1 MSRNSNISID
11 LKPYLQT
18 SSQPPSSQSDAP
30 KNKKNKR
37 PYAKVKP
44 DRTNIETISY
54 QKLVVP
60 KRMHSPY
67 WKYFGFPASDNGS
80 ILTQDRIICILCKK
94 QFAYKS
100 NTTNLRVH
108 LQSRHKNELMVLEM
122 GSTKEGTPKKK
133 HGKNELMLLATS
145 EGQVDVTKSNYR
157 GKQLKLEQQ
166 EEFIQGEINENYEG
180 DNTAPIQEQPTHMSV
195 IFQDIDNTSCD
206 MVNKVVSDAIT
217 EFVVTDLHLPD
228 IVEGKGFQRLIA
240 TLRSPCE
247 IPGKYKLEQDII
259 PRIYETSRTAVLNC
273 IANGCSTY
281 SLGIEEWTCSNSN
294 TYITISVFFQQLDK
308 EGLCIK
314 QLSTMLCNP
323 NTTANEWCGILGS
336 LFVNWNINI
345 DQVKTVI
352 TAFTNTNLEAAL
364 LTQGFVLIPCLIYE
378 LQKLCTKYC
387 FETKEVLDVLTK
399 CRAVSAKL
407 HHHNAFTSVTV
418 QDNIV
423 QVFNSFLSR
432 EYPQIWTTTYHFLER
447 FVQRK
452 ENIKT
457 LCNNLEVDFFSHELL
472 TDKDWSIIED
482 VVTTLEPLKVTVT
495 TLSEEKIPLI
505 SLLKPLI
512 NQLTSYHLKVKPEDS
527 PLAASLKNTF
537 ANELHWKY
545 SDITIQTFL
554 HISTLLDPRFKDF
567 PMNEGEEHLPT
578 IKQELVKMVES
589 EGSVPYDKPCSIIDS
604 NPPKKTRVSGI
615 GFLLGGV
622 TTVKHSPDIKAHMS
636 LEDRLNLEIAQYESE
651 QTPCLEECPLQ
662 WWSRM
667 ISKCQNLIRL
677 ARKHFVYALSGSSSK
692 LPLESQILYFIKR
705 SQISQ
710 ELVDKM
716 LFINANT
723 AENNY

>member
-1 MSRNSNISID
+1 MSHNSNITID
-11 LKPYLQT
+11 LKPYLHT
-18 SSQPPSSQSDAP
+18 STQSTSQS
-30 KNKKNKR
+30 NGQKKKKRNKR
-37 PYAKVKP
+37 PYVKTKP
-44 DRTNIETISY
+44 DRSNVETISY

-67 WKYFGFPASDNGS
+67 WKYFGFPASDNGT

-108 LQSRHKNELMVLEM
+108 LQSRHKSELMVLEM
-122 GSTKEGTPKKK
+122 ISTKEGSSKKK
-133 HGKNELMLLATS
+133 HGKNELMLIASS
-145 EGQVDVTKSNYR
+145 EGNVDINRSNYR
-157 GKQLKLEQQ
+157 GKQVKLEQQ
-166 EEFIQGEINENYEG
+166 QDVYIQNEMHDSYEG
-180 DNTAPIQEQPTHMSV
+180 DSVGNLHEQTPQVSV
-195 IFQDIDNTSCD
+195 IFQDVDNTSCD

-217 EFVVTDLHLPD
+217 EFIITDLQLPD

-259 PRIYETSRTAVLNC
+259 PRIYETSRAAVLNT
-273 IANGCSTY
+273 IANSCSTY
-281 SLGIEEWTCSNSN
+281 ALGIEEWTCSNSN

-314 QLSTMLCNP
+314 QLGTILCNP

-336 LFVNWNINI
+336 LFVNWSINI
-345 DQVKTVI
+345 EHVKTVI
-352 TAFTNTNLEAAL
+352 TAFTNSNLEAAL
-364 LTQGFVLIPCLIYE
+364 LTQGFILIPCLIHE
-378 LQKLCTKYC
+378 LQKLCTKFC
-387 FETKEVLDVLTK
+387 FETKEVLEVLNK
-399 CRAVSAKL
+399 CRTVSAKL
-407 HHHNAFTSVTV
+407 HHHNALTSVTV

-447 FVQRK
+447 FMQRK
-452 ENIKT
+452 ETIKT
-457 LCNNLEVDFFSHELL
+457 LCNNLEVEFFPHETL
-472 TDKDWSIIED
+472 TDKDWCVIED

-512 NQLTSYHLKVKPEDS
+512 NQLTSHHLKVKPEDS
-527 PLAASLKNTF
+527 PLAANLKNTF

-545 SDITIQTFL
+545 NDITVQTFL
-554 HISTLLDPRFKDF
+554 HVSTLLDPRFKDF

-589 EGSVPYDKPCSIIDS
+589 EGSVAYDEKTCSNIEEN
-604 NPPKKTRVSGI
+604 NPQKKNRVSGI
-615 GFLLGGV
+615 GFLLGSV
-622 TTVKHSPDIKAHMS
+622 ASVKSAPVINKQNMS

-662 WWSRM
+662 WWSLDHQVN
-667 ISKCQNLIRL
+667 C
-677 ARKHFVYALSGSSSK
+677 H
-692 LPLESQILYFIKR
+692 
-705 SQISQ
+705 
-710 ELVDKM
+710 
-716 LFINANT
+716 
-723 AENNY
+723 